1 MPRITIQADQYLK
14 VYGVFSKETDTR
26 NKVITL
32 RIKARKKPIK
42 VGDLLYIYWKSP
54 VNNKMSK
61 IGVLVCKDE
70 TSTGKE
76 QILTIQNTYDRKYY
90 LNRKVKKAGFG
101 LELGELTKTIL
112 VPPALAEKVKKDIHV
127 KELKEKYN
135 YGVQFAMI

>member
-1 MPRITIQADQYLK
+1 MPRIIIQKNQYDK
-14 VYGVFSKETDTR
+14 VYNIVSGAKETR

-32 RIKARKKPIK
+32 RIKCRNKPVK
-42 VGDLLYIYWKSP
+42 AGDLLHFYWYSI
-54 VNNKMSK
+54 VNNRLTK

-70 TSTGKE
+70 ITTGKE

-112 VPPALAEKVKKDIHV
+112 VPPELMNKAKKDVHV
-127 KELKEKYN
+127 RELKDRYN
-135 YGVQFAMI
+135 YGVQFTLV